1 MSTTSPDTRDEI
13 VHVSVVV
20 KDARGFTHYYEQLAT
35 TPAAVR
41 EAYDL
46 MARSARDVP
55 ASPDVPSVDALDTT
69 DAVLARLGTDGFR
82 FGSRRVRKTKKDS

>member
-1 MSTTSPDTRDEI
+1 MTTTTPDTRHDI
-13 VHVSVVV
+13 VHLALVV

-46 MARSARDVP
+46 MARAAQDVP
-55 ASPDVPSVDALDTT
+55 ASQDVPSVDALDAT
-69 DAVLARLGTDGFR
+69 DAVLARLGAGGSR
-82 FGSRRVRKTKKDS
+82 FMSRRVRKTKKDS